1 MVDYNIH
8 ITSVT
13 STYELLAASNKAYLR
28 LNDHASALML
38 VVNSTDQ
45 AIGPKLQASEQAII
59 ALSEQLC
66 ERLLPLSRKER
77 TLKTPDI
84 IARMINDTDSDVI
97 WLDRIQILF
106 EPSLDLDPLRQLQE
120 LARLKPIIAI
130 WPGQITK
137 QCLTFSNPG
146 KGDYQSYSLNDLAN
160 VSIIH
165 FGEQRKYK

>member
-1 MVDYNIH
+1 MLHYNTH
-8 ITSVT
+8 ITTVT
-13 STYELLAASNKAYLR
+13 STYELLSASNTACLR
-28 LNDHASALML
+28 LNDQASALML

-45 AIGPKLQASEQAII
+45 IIGPKLQVGEQAII

-66 ERLLPLSRKER
+66 GHLLPLSRRER
-77 TLKTPDI
+77 ALKTPDI
-84 IARMINDTDSDVI
+84 IVQMINSTGSDVV

-106 EPSLDLDPLRQLQE
+106 EPSLELDPLRQLQE

-137 QCLTFSNPG
+137 QFLTFSNPG
-146 KGDYQSYSLNDLAN
+146 KSDYQSYSLNELAN

-165 FGEQRKYK
+165 FVEQREYK